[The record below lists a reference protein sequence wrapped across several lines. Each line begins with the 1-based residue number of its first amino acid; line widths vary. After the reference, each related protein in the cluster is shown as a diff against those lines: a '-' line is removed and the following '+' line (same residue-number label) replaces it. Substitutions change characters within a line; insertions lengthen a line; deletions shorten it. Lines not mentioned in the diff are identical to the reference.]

1 MDDQAVRSAR
11 KQSGPRG
18 AVRFECV
25 GSGARY
31 GSEQFQLPR
40 ISAGE
45 ASLDATDEAF
55 NGMRRVATESL
66 RQPPQQRQV

>member
-1 MDDQAVRSAR
+1 MGRSQLGAC
-11 KQSGPRG
+11 QPVVAASGYK
-18 AVRFECV
+18 AAA
-25 GSGARY
+25 GARY
-31 GSEQFQLPR
+31 GFEQFQLPR

-45 ASLDATDEAF
+45 ASLDATDEVF